1 MKKFYIYSLIAL
13 AVGGLVATS
22 FTLGL
27 FSGFERFS
35 QDRLFT
41 EKSARPDIVVI
52 AIDDESIAK
61 IGQWPWPR
69 TVFADFFDK
78 LKQVYPKAV
87 GLDVVFAE
95 PSRVGPYDDQKLA
108 ESLASL
114 NYPVILPIEATALKI
129 SRSQASSASSVVTLP
144 EFRSHKNISVGHVN
158 LITDADGVVRS
169 YPKTI
174 EINGNITESFADS
187 LSKVGNVTSSDEPK
201 THIVYAGKPGTFT
214 RIPFWQILN
223 GEKTEELKNK
233 IVLVGATASDLH
245 DTVTTP
251 VSFGNQMPGVEV
263 QANILNMRLQGYSLK
278 PLPWSDA
285 AAWLIFA
292 SFIPAL
298 IFLLFRRT
306 SIIILINLLLG
317 IGYIILAITLFD
329 KGSLIPLFHLEA
341 AWLLS
346 SASLYIYRYT
356 VTERERSDM
365 KNVFSNYVSK
375 EVLDHIMLDP
385 SQVKL
390 GGQEKQVT
398 VFFSDIRGFTTI
410 SEKLSPTELVRV
422 LNKYFTVM
430 TGLVLENGGVVDKY
444 IGDAIMAFWG
454 APLDDEDRA
463 DKAVQTSI
471 AMLKALDVLN
481 EELKAAGDPEIN
493 IGIGLFSGPAVVGNV
508 GSDQRFDY
516 TAMGDTVN
524 AASRLESSNKQ
535 YETKILISQST
546 VDLLKNKY
554 PLKFVDSATVKGRAE
569 PIKIYTLELDK
580 I

>member
-13 AVGGLVATS
+13 VVGGLVATS

-41 EKSARPDIVVI
+41 EKPARPDIVVI

-78 LKQVYPKAV
+78 LKEVYPKAV

-108 ESLASL
+108 ESLSSL
-114 NYPVILPIEATALKI
+114 NYPVILPIEATALQI

-144 EFRSHKNISVGHVN
+144 EFRDHKNISVGHVN

-174 EINGNITESFADS
+174 EINGNIIESFADS
-187 LSKVGNVTSSDEPK
+187 LSKVGNVTSSDEAK
-201 THIVYAGKPGTFT
+201 TYIVYAGKPGTFT

-223 GEKTEELKNK
+223 GEKIEELKNK

-263 QANILNMRLQGYSLK
+263 QANILNMRLQGYSLR

-285 AAWLIFA
+285 ASWLIFA

-356 VTERERSDM
+356 VTERERSHM
-365 KNVFSNYVSK
+365 KNVFSKYVSK

-430 TGLVLENGGVVDKY
+430 TGLILENGGVVDKY